1 MKTLSGPALVIG
13 ARSDIGKAIAM
24 EFAKAGLPLILAG
37 RGAESLEADAADIG
51 LRHSVTVRTAEC
63 DVLNVDP
70 KAFFDSLG
78 ETPRI
83 VVSVVGFMG
92 DQLRAQVE
100 PAHAKVVMDSNYAGP
115 ALLLGEAAERLAAKG
130 AEGVIIGVS
139 SVAGDRGRS
148 SNYVYGSAKAGL
160 TAFLSGLRHRLAA
173 TKILVITVKPGF
185 VRTQMTAGMLLPKPL
200 TAEPAEVATAL
211 LAAVRSRREV
221 VYVRPVW
228 WAIMTIINHLPEFVF
243 KKMKV

>member
-1 MKTLSGPALVIG
+1 MKTLIGPVLVIG
-13 ARSDIGKAIAM
+13 ARSDIGRAIAM

-37 RGAESLEADAADIG
+37 RGAKSLEADAADIA
-51 LRHSVTVRTAEC
+51 LRHSVPVRAVEC

-70 KAFFDSLG
+70 KTFFDSLG

-83 VVSVVGFMG
+83 VVSVVGYMG
-92 DQLRAQVE
+92 DQQRAQVDA
-100 PAHAKVVMDSNYAGP
+100 AHAKVVMDSNYAGP
-115 ALLLGEAAERLAAKG
+115 ALLLGEAADRLVATGGEG
-130 AEGVIIGVS
+130 AIIGVS

-173 TKILVITVKPGF
+173 TQILVMTVKPGF
-185 VRTQMTAGMLLPKPL
+185 VRTQMTAGMPLPKPL
-200 TAEPAEVATAL
+200 TAEPAEVATTVV
-211 LAAVRSRREV
+211 AAVRSRREV

-228 WAIMTIINHLPEFVF
+228 WVIMTIISHLPEFVF

>member
-1 MKTLSGPALVIG
+1 MKTLSGPVLVIG
-13 ARSDIGKAIAM
+13 ARSDIGKAIAVA
-24 EFAKAGLPLILAG
+24 FAKAGLPLILAG
-37 RGAESLEADAADIG
+37 RGATSLEADAVDIG
-51 LRHSVTVRTAEC
+51 LRHSVPVRTAEC
-63 DVLNVDP
+63 DVLNIDP
-70 KAFFDSLG
+70 KAFFDNLG

-92 DQLRAQVE
+92 DQHLAQVD

-115 ALLLGEAAERLAAKG
+115 AILLAEGAERLVATGDEG
-130 AEGVIIGVS
+130 AIIGVS

-173 TKILVITVKPGF
+173 TKILVMTVKPGF
-185 VRTQMTAGMLLPKPL
+185 VRTQMTAGMPLPKPL
-200 TAEPAEVATAL
+200 TAEPAEVAAAVV
-211 LAAVRSRREV
+211 AAVRSRREV

-228 WAIMTIINHLPEFVF
+228 WAIMAIISHLPEFVF